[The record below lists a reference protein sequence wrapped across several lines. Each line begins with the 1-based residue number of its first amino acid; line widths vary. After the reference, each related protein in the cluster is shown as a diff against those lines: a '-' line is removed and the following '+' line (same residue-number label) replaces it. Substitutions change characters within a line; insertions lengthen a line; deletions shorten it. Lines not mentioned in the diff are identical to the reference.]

1 MSEVLREFLD
11 PEKTI
16 AVVGATNNPEKWG
29 YKLYRFFKGRYREV
43 FPVNPKY
50 EKVLGDKCYP
60 SLKALPKTPD
70 IVDLVVRSDIA
81 VKYVKECIELGI
93 RMIWFQ
99 PGSESEEALELCR
112 KHGIIEVHGMCLME
126 EGKKSATSIT
136 PIFSSEEEGREP

>member
-29 YKLYRFFKGRYREV
+29 YKLYKFFKSRYREV

-50 EKVLGDKCYP
+50 EEVLGDKCYP
-60 SLKALPKTPD
+60 SLKALPRVPD

-93 RMIWFQ
+93 KMIWFQ
-99 PGSESEEALELCR
+99 PGSESEEAIELC
-112 KHGIIEVHGMCLME
+112 KKYGIKEVHGMCLME
-126 EGKKSATSIT
+126 EGKKSASMT
-136 PIFSSEEEGREP
+136 PVFSLGEGDREP

>member
-1 MSEVLREFLD
+1 MSEVVREFLD

-29 YKLYRFFKGRYREV
+29 YRLYRFFKSRYKEV

-50 EKVLGDKCYP
+50 RRVLGDTCYP

-81 VKYVKECIELGI
+81 VKYVEECVELGI
-93 RMIWFQ
+93 KMVWFQ
-99 PGSESEEALELCR
+99 PGSESEAALELCR
-112 KHGIIEVHGMCLME
+112 KHGIKEVHGMCLME
-126 EGKKSATSIT
+126 EGKRSAVPMS
-136 PIFSSEEEGREP
+136 PVFSLEEESRGP